1 MSDKKETWIQ
11 KVLAVFNG
19 GDEANL
25 KDFKKEC
32 IRDWGQK
39 VKICQRNIETI
50 KSKLEDELFELNIQ
64 LVEAKEA
71 LESSYYSVDPDA
83 IKDRQS
89 RKNFQTSFEQNI
101 ANNLAVVESIENKIS
116 SLKEKAEREIASQQR
131 NIDIYNNFIEKL
143 DGVEIK
149 A

>member
-1 MSDKKETWIQ
+1 MSNSRETWIQ

-89 RKNFQTSFEQNI
+89 RKNFQISFEQNI
-101 ANNLAVVESIENKIS
+101 ANNLAAVESIENKIS
-116 SLKEKAEREIASQQR
+116 SLKEKADKDIAAQEK
-131 NIDIYNNFIEKL
+131 NIAIYENYITKL
-143 DGVEIK
+143 DGKQE
-149 A
+149 

>member
-1 MSDKKETWIQ
+1 M
-11 KVLAVFNG
+11 
-19 GDEANL
+19 
-25 KDFKKEC
+25 
-32 IRDWGQK
+32 
-39 VKICQRNIETI
+39 
-50 KSKLEDELFELNIQ
+50 FELDIQ

-101 ANNLAVVESIENKIS
+101 ANNLATVESIESKIS
-116 SLKEKAEREIASQQR
+116 SLKERAEREIASQQK
-131 NIDIYNNFIEKL
+131 NIDAYNNFIEKL
-143 DGVEIK
+143 DGAEIK

>member
-1 MSDKKETWIQ
+1 MSDKKETWVQ
-11 KVLAVFNG
+11 KVLVIFNG
-19 GDEANL
+19 SDEANL

-39 VKICQRNIETI
+39 VKICQRNIEII

-64 LVEAKEA
+64 LVEAKES

-89 RKNFQTSFEQNI
+89 RKNFQIFFEQNI
-101 ANNLAVVESIENKIS
+101 ANNLAAVESIENKIS

-131 NIDIYNNFIEKL
+131 TIDIYNNFIEKL
-143 DGVEIK
+143 DGAEIK